1 MEPLAISLMIQ
12 ATRGDTFSAL
22 PHAPVTPVMTRRRRS
37 RPVRRATA
45 AALHHLADLVEP
57 RIA

>member
-22 PHAPVTPVMTRRRRS
+22 PHAPVEPVKTRHRS

>member
-12 ATRGDTFSAL
+12 AMRGDTLSAL
-22 PHAPVTPVMTRRRRS
+22 PNAPVEPVQAPRHRG

-45 AALHHLADLVEP
+45 SALHHLADLVEP

>member
-12 ATRGDTFSAL
+12 AMRGDVFFASPTVPITSVPTAR
-22 PHAPVTPVMTRRRRS
+22 HHT

>member
-12 ATRGDTFSAL
+12 AMRGDTFSAL
-22 PHAPVTPVMTRRRRS
+22 PNAPVKPVPEPRHRT
-37 RPVRRATA
+37 RPVRHATA

>member
-12 ATRGDTFSAL
+12 AVRGDSLSAL
-22 PHAPVTPVMTRRRRS
+22 RHPPVKPVTARRHRNQ
-37 RPVRRATA
+37 PIRRATA
-45 AALHHLADLVEP
+45 SALHHLADLVEP

>member
-12 ATRGDTFSAL
+12 AMRGDTLSAL
-22 PHAPVTPVMTRRRRS
+22 PHAPIKPVPKPRHHS
-37 RPVRRATA
+37 RPVRHATA

>member
-12 ATRGDTFSAL
+12 AMRGDVLFSS
-22 PHAPVTPVMTRRRRS
+22 PNPPITSVPKPRHRIG
-37 RPVRRATA
+37 PVRRATA

>member
-12 ATRGDTFSAL
+12 AMRGDTLSAL
-22 PHAPVTPVMTRRRRS
+22 PHAPVKAVTTPRHRTQ
-37 RPVRRATA
+37 PFRRATA
-45 AALHHLADLVEP
+45 SALHHLADLVEP